1 MLSSEYRVI
10 KCGNRGDVFS
20 YNSAMNETVYKER
33 RDRLLEIM
41 DEGVAVLSTAT
52 MQTRSNDTEYPFRP
66 SSDFYYLTGFEEDN
80 SVVVLCKKGDE
91 RKTIL
96 FVQEKVPE
104 MELWTGE
111 RLGVDAAQECFS
123 FDEVYGID
131 SFEEQIKALLK
142 EQTLLYFDLFNNNKI
157 YTQLKVIANTMLH
170 TRGVNRSP
178 RTFSDITK
186 LTQQMRLIKSEE
198 EVSLIREALVI
209 TQKAHHHAMTT
220 CQVGMMEYQ
229 LQAEYEYTFKREGAY
244 SDAYTTI
251 IAGGNNANTLHYI
264 KNDQALKEGEL
275 VLVDAGCEY
284 GFYASDITR
293 TYPVNGTFT
302 AVQKELY
309 NMILGVQLKVI
320 EAIKPGGS
328 KKELQAFSEKL
339 LTEGMVSLGI
349 LEGEVEMLLEEKA
362 HKKYYPHGI
371 GHWMGLD
378 VHDPCPYSDDN
389 GDENLFAEGMVLTI
403 EPGLYLPKD
412 DEKIPEKYR
421 GIGIRIED
429 DVLIT
434 KEGCENLSQG
444 IAKTV
449 EEIESICKS

>member
-1 MLSSEYRVI
+1 M
-10 KCGNRGDVFS
+10 
-20 YNSAMNETVYKER
+20 
-33 RDRLLEIM
+33 M

-52 MQTRSNDTEYPFRP
+52 MQRRSNDTEYPFRP
-66 SSDFYYLTGFEEDN
+66 NSDFYYLTGFEEDN

-91 RKTIL
+91 HKTVL

-104 MELWTGE
+104 MELWTGK
-111 RLGVDAAQECFS
+111 RLGVDAAQTCFD
-123 FDEVYGID
+123 FNEVYGME
-131 SFEEQIKALLK
+131 SFEEQIKVLLK
-142 EQTLLYFDLFNNNKI
+142 EQTLLYFPLFDENSV
-157 YTQLKVIANTMLH
+157 YTQVKAAANTMLH

-198 EVSLIREALVI
+198 EIALIKEALVI
-209 TQKAHHHAMTT
+209 TEKAHHQAMNV
-220 CQVGMMEYQ
+220 CQPEMLEYQ
-229 LQAEYEYTFKREGAY
+229 LQAEYEYIFKKEGAY

-264 KNDQALKEGEL
+264 KNDQRLKDGEL
-275 VLVDAGCEY
+275 VLVDAGCEF

-293 TYPVNGTFT
+293 TYPISGIFT
-302 AVQKELY
+302 PAQKELY
-309 NMILGVQLKVI
+309 SMVLAVQLKI
-320 EAIKPGGS
+320 IAAIKPGGS
-328 KKELQAFSEKL
+328 KKALQALSERL
-339 LTEGMVSLGI
+339 LTEEMVSLGI
-349 LEGEVEMLLEEKA
+349 LEGHVKELMDAKT

-389 GDENLFAEGMVLTI
+389 GEEILFIEGMVLTI
-403 EPGLYLPKD
+403 EPGLYLPET
-412 DEKIPEKYR
+412 DESVPEKYR

-429 DVLIT
+429 NILVT

-449 EEIESICKS
+449 KEIEEACR